1 MKKQIAVIGLGRF
14 GMSLIEE
21 LTIMG
26 YDVLAIDNDNDKV
39 NAVINICTHA
49 VQADAM
55 DEQALKS
62 LGIRNFDVVVVSIG
76 EDVQANILATI
87 ILQELGV
94 KKVVAKAK
102 NNLHGKVLEKI
113 GATVIFPERDM
124 GKRLARMLVSQNIM
138 DQIELSPY
146 YSVMEFR
153 APENFCGKTL
163 DQLGVRKMMGI
174 TILAIKR
181 VDQVI
186 VAPRAGQVI
195 EKGDVL
201 VAVGKNVDLK
211 KLYDM
216 D

>member
-14 GMSLIEE
+14 GISLIEE
-21 LTIMG
+21 LTILG
-26 YDVLAIDNDNDKV
+26 YDVLAIDIDSDKV
-39 NAVINICTHA
+39 NSVVNICTHA

-62 LGIRNFDVVVVSIG
+62 LGIRNFDVVVVAIG
-76 EDVQANILATI
+76 EHIQANILAAIT
-87 ILQELGV
+87 LKELGV

-113 GATVIFPERDM
+113 GAAVIFPERDM

-138 DQIELSPY
+138 DHIELSPH
-146 YSVMEFR
+146 YSIMEFR
-153 APENFCGKTL
+153 APEIYHGKSL
-163 DQLGVRKMMGI
+163 DQLGVRKLMGI

-181 VDQVI
+181 GEQVI
-186 VAPRAGQVI
+186 VAPRATQVI
-195 EKGDVL
+195 NKDDVL
-201 VAVGKNVDLK
+201 VAVGKNTDLK

>member
-14 GMSLIEE
+14 GTSLIEE
-21 LTIMG
+21 LTVLG
-26 YDVLAIDNDNDKV
+26 YDVLAIDNDSDKV
-39 NAVINICTHA
+39 NAVVDICTHA

-62 LGIRNFDVVVVSIG
+62 LGIRNFNVVVVSIG
-76 EDVQANILATI
+76 EDIQANILATI

-102 NNLHGKVLEKI
+102 NALHGKLLEKI

-124 GKRLARMLVSQNIM
+124 GKRLARMLVSHNIM
-138 DQIELSPY
+138 DHIELSPY
-146 YSVMEFR
+146 YSVMELR
-153 APENFCGKTL
+153 APESFYSKTL
-163 DQLGVRKMMGI
+163 DQLDVRKMMGI

-181 VDQVI
+181 GEQII

-195 EKGDVL
+195 DKDDVL
-201 VAVGKNVDLK
+201 VAVGKNDDLK

>member
-14 GMSLIEE
+14 GISLIEE
-21 LTIMG
+21 LTILG
-26 YDVLAIDNDNDKV
+26 YDVLAIDIDSEKV
-39 NAVINICTHA
+39 NCVVNSCTHA

-62 LGIRNFDVVVVSIG
+62 LGIRNFDCVVVAIG
-76 EDVQANILATI
+76 ENIQANILTTI
-87 ILQELGV
+87 TLKELGV

-113 GATVIFPERDM
+113 GAGVIFPERDM
-124 GKRLARMLVSQNIM
+124 GKRLAHMLVSQNIM
-138 DQIELSPY
+138 DHIELSPH
-146 YSVMEFR
+146 YSIMEFR
-153 APENFCGKTL
+153 APAAYHGKSL
-163 DQLGVRKMMGI
+163 DQLGVRKLMGI

-181 VDQVI
+181 GEQII

-195 EKGDVL
+195 DKEDVL
-201 VAVGKNVDLK
+201 VAVGKNTDLK

>member
-14 GMSLIEE
+14 GISLIEE
-21 LTIMG
+21 LTLLG
-26 YDVLAIDNDNDKV
+26 YDVLAIDNDSEKV
-39 NAVINICTHA
+39 NSVVNTCTHA

-76 EDVQANILATI
+76 EDVQANILAAI

-138 DQIELSPY
+138 DHIELSPH
-146 YSVMEFR
+146 YSIMEFR
-153 APENFCGKTL
+153 APEIYIGKTL

-181 VDQVI
+181 GEQII
-186 VAPRAGQVI
+186 VAPRAAQVI
-195 EKGDVL
+195 DRGDVL
-201 VAVGKNVDLK
+201 VAVGKNADLK

-216 D
+216 E

>member
-14 GMSLIEE
+14 GISLIEE
-21 LTIMG
+21 LTLLG
-26 YDVLAIDNDNDKV
+26 YDVLAIDNDSEKV
-39 NAVINICTHA
+39 NSVVNTCTHA

-76 EDVQANILATI
+76 ENIQANILAVI

-94 KKVVAKAK
+94 KKIVAKAR
-102 NNLHGKVLEKI
+102 NNLHGKVLEKM
-113 GATVIFPERDM
+113 GAGVIFPERDM
-124 GKRLARMLVSQNIM
+124 GKRLAHMLVSQNIM
-138 DQIELSPY
+138 DHIELSPH
-146 YSVMEFR
+146 YSIMEFR
-153 APENFCGKTL
+153 APEIYIGKTL

-181 VDQVI
+181 GEQII
-186 VAPRAGQVI
+186 VAPRAAQVI
-195 EKGDVL
+195 DRGDVL
-201 VAVGKNVDLK
+201 VAVGKNADLK

-216 D
+216 E